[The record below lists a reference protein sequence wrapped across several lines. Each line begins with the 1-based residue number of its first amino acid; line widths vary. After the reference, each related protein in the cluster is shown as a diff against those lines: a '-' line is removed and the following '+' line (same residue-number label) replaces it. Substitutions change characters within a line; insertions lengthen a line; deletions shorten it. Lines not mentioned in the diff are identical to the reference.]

1 MVTIY
6 DLLEVDE
13 KSSKEEIENSYQRL
27 VIEYQTNPVLSIE
40 ENKQNEL
47 ILNKLKMAYE
57 ILMDD
62 EKRNKYDKNLAKKR
76 AEDLIKNIPEKNS
89 QIDNSSNKKNNISNS
104 ESVNYKNDT
113 SAFTNTEIK
122 STNSAINTKVDVEK
136 DLDSNYDEIPKAKNT
151 RYKNQNQNHEE
162 EVELTKD
169 EQKKIRKAAQKEF
182 NENLKRVKKAE
193 EEYNNAYNEAYRK
206 YMKKMGYETKE
217 PWTLKRIRNI
227 LISILI
233 IIIVCAIVWIIPPIR
248 KILINTY
255 ESNIIIKSFVDI
267 IGKLINGVIGAF
279 E

>member
-89 QIDNSSNKKNNISNS
+89 QTDNLSNKERNISNS
-104 ESVNYKNDT
+104 EYVNNKNDD
-113 SAFTNTEIK
+113 SVLSNTEIK
-122 STNSAINTKVDVEK
+122 HTNSAVNTIVNVEK
-136 DLDSNYDEIPKAKNT
+136 DSDSNYDEIPKAKNT
-151 RYKNQNQNHEE
+151 RYKNQNHEE

>member
-89 QIDNSSNKKNNISNS
+89 QTDNLSNKERNISNS
-104 ESVNYKNDT
+104 EYVNNKNDD
-113 SAFTNTEIK
+113 SVLSNTEIK
-122 STNSAINTKVDVEK
+122 HTNSAVNTRVNVEK
-136 DLDSNYDEIPKAKNT
+136 DPDGNYDEIPKAKNT
-151 RYKNQNQNHEE
+151 RYKNQNHEE

>member
-89 QIDNSSNKKNNISNS
+89 QTDNLSDKERNISNS
-104 ESVNYKNDT
+104 EYVNNKNDD
-113 SAFTNTEIK
+113 SVLSNTEIK
-122 STNSAINTKVDVEK
+122 HTNSAVNTRVNVEK
-136 DLDSNYDEIPKAKNT
+136 DSDSNYDEIPKAKNT
-151 RYKNQNQNHEE
+151 RYKNQNHEE

-169 EQKKIRKAAQKEF
+169 EQKKI
-182 NENLKRVKKAE
+182 KKAE